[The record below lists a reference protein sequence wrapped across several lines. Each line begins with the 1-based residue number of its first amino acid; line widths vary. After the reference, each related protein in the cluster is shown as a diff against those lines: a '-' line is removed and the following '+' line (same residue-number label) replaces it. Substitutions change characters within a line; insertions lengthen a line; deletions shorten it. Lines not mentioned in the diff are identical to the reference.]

1 MARATIEQMVEQAV
15 QAAVLRV
22 KQTLIPDAVKDAVAQ
37 AVTKSRDGI
46 FPVGSYWITEGSQ
59 NPGNLFGGEW
69 KKKGQGRCLW
79 GADASHPAGSEIE
92 PGLPNIT
99 GKFSA
104 YEFTAY
110 SNSSVRGEGALYPTG
125 EAWFG
130 GNKGSSDQSAVLGLD
145 ASRSNA
151 LYGKSS
157 TVQPPALVVNIW
169 VRIA

>member
-1 MARATIEQMVEQAV
+1 MAQATIEQMAEQAV

-22 KQTLIPDAVKDAVAQ
+22 KQTLIPDAVKEAVAQ

-79 GADASHPAGSEIE
+79 GADDAHPAGAEIE
-92 PGLPNIT
+92 AGLPNI
-99 GKFSA
+99 
-104 YEFTAY
+104 
-110 SNSSVRGEGALYPTG
+110 
-125 EAWFG
+125 
-130 GNKGSSDQSAVLGLD
+130 KGTFNAVESSDMVSTGAFYIAGKGYLGAGKSDWDNLLYGFD

>member
-1 MARATIEQMVEQAV
+1 MASITLETAVDAAVNVAVARA
-15 QAAVLRV
+15 V
-22 KQTLIPDAVKDAVAQ
+22 KQAYEKVEKDLLPKF
-37 AVTKSRDGI
+37 VTQVVQDI

-59 NPGNLFGGEW
+59 NPGNIFGGTW

-79 GADASHPAGSEIE
+79 GADASHSAGSEIE

-99 GKFSA
+99 GTVHGIEA
-104 YEFTAY
+104 QGYEQEWTGAFYNTGRMGLG
-110 SNSSVRGEGALYPTG
+110 SNDSDYDNLITG
-125 EAWFG
+125 F
-130 GNKGSSDQSAVLGLD
+130 D

-169 VRIA
+169 VRVA

>member
-1 MARATIEQMVEQAV
+1 MAQATIEQMVEQAV

-59 NPGNLFGGEW
+59 NPGNIFGGTW

-79 GADASHPAGSEIE
+79 GANDTHPAGAEIE
-92 PGLPNIT
+92 AGLPNI
-99 GKFSA
+99 
-104 YEFTAY
+104 
-110 SNSSVRGEGALYPTG
+110 
-125 EAWFG
+125 
-130 GNKGSSDQSAVLGLD
+130 KGTFNAVESSDMVSTGAFYIAGKGYLGCGKSDWDNLLYGFD

-157 TVQPPALVVNIW
+157 TVQPPALAVNIW
-169 VRIA
+169 VRVA

>member
-1 MARATIEQMVEQAV
+1 MAQATIEQMVEQAV

-59 NPGNLFGGEW
+59 NPGNIFGGTW

-79 GADASHPAGSEIE
+79 GADAAHPAGAEIE
-92 PGLPNIT
+92 AGLPNI
-99 GKFSA
+99 
-104 YEFTAY
+104 
-110 SNSSVRGEGALYPTG
+110 
-125 EAWFG
+125 
-130 GNKGSSDQSAVLGLD
+130 KGTFNAVESSDMVSTGAFYIAGKGYLGCGKSDWDNLLYGFD

-157 TVQPPALVVNIW
+157 TVQPPALAVNIW

>member
-1 MARATIEQMVEQAV
+1 MAQATIEQMVEQAV

-69 KKKGQGRCLW
+69 KKKGEGRCLW

-99 GKFSA
+99 GTVNGIESPGYGQEWTGAF
-104 YEFTAY
+104 YNTGRIGVG
-110 SNSSVRGEGALYPTG
+110 SNDSDYDNLITG
-125 EAWFG
+125 F
-130 GNKGSSDQSAVLGLD
+130 D

-157 TVQPPALVVNIW
+157 TVQPPALAVNIW

>member
-1 MARATIEQMVEQAV
+1 MAQATIAQMVEQAV

-59 NPGNLFGGEW
+59 NPGNIFGGTW

-79 GADASHPAGSEIE
+79 GADAAHPAGSEIE

-99 GKFSA
+99 GNSTASSETYYGTNTGCFYIYGLGASTDGHKFK
-104 YEFTAY
+104 
-110 SNSSVRGEGALYPTG
+110 V
-125 EAWFG
+125 
-130 GNKGSSDQSAVLGLD
+130 SAVGFD
-145 ASRSNA
+145 ASRSNGI
-151 LYGKSS
+151 YGRSS

>member
-1 MARATIEQMVEQAV
+1 MAQATIEQMAEQVV

-22 KQTLIPDAVKDAVAQ
+22 KQTLIPDAVKEAVEQ
-37 AVTKSRDGI
+37 SVTKSRDGI

-59 NPGNLFGGEW
+59 NPGNLFGGTW

-79 GADASHPAGSEIE
+79 GADDAHPAGSGIE

-99 GKFSA
+99 GTFNA
-104 YEFTAY
+104 VE
-110 SNSSVRGEGALYPTG
+110 
-125 EAWFG
+125 
-130 GNKGSSDQSAVLGLD
+130 SSDMVSTGAFYIAGKGYKGAGKSDWDNLLYGFN
-145 ASRSNA
+145 ASRSNS

-157 TVQPPALVVNIW
+157 TVQPPALAVNIW

>member
-1 MARATIEQMVEQAV
+1 MAQATIEQMAEQAV

-22 KQTLIPDAVKDAVAQ
+22 KQTLIPDAIKEAVAQ

-79 GADASHPAGSEIE
+79 GADDAHPAGSEIE

-99 GKFSA
+99 G
-104 YEFTAY
+104 TAY
-110 SNSSVRGEGALYPTG
+110 WSMMAKDTSFYASGALYRSSVVGNERSRSGGGTTG
-125 EAWFG
+125 PVVGF
-130 GNKGSSDQSAVLGLD
+130 D
-145 ASRSNA
+145 ASRSNSI
-151 LYGKSS
+151 YGRSS

>member
-1 MARATIEQMVEQAV
+1 MARATIEQMAEQAV

-22 KQTLIPDAVKDAVAQ
+22 KQTLIPDAVKEAVAQ

-59 NPGNLFGGEW
+59 NPGNIFGGTW

-79 GADASHPAGSEIE
+79 GADDAHPAGAEIE
-92 PGLPNIT
+92 AGLPNI
-99 GKFSA
+99 
-104 YEFTAY
+104 
-110 SNSSVRGEGALYPTG
+110 
-125 EAWFG
+125 
-130 GNKGSSDQSAVLGLD
+130 KGTFNAVESSDMVSTGAFYIADKGYHGAGKSDWDNLLYGFD

>member
-1 MARATIEQMVEQAV
+1 MAQATIEQMAEQVV

-22 KQTLIPDAVKDAVAQ
+22 KQTLIPEAVKEAVEQ
-37 AVTKSRDGI
+37 SVTKSRDGI

-79 GADASHPAGSEIE
+79 GADDAHPAGAEIE
-92 PGLPNIT
+92 AGLPNVKGTVAWAMMAKGNYLDVST
-99 GKFSA
+99 GAFYHAGASA
-104 YEFTAY
+104 NERSRSGGGT
-110 SNSSVRGEGALYPTG
+110 TG
-125 EAWFG
+125 PIVGF
-130 GNKGSSDQSAVLGLD
+130 D

-169 VRIA
+169 VRVA